1 MLVVKFYGTWCPYIV
16 TRALVGLV
24 VDKGKV
30 DEVMNMDG
38 VAFYSCLSLAGL
50 FFPLALL
57 LMLLG
62 EKGAV
67 LISGFNTW
75 PKSKRDMYDKR
86 KLVSDQ
92 ARLLW
97 IWAIILSMGA
107 VLSYFIS
114 PYFGLVAFILWLI
127 LAFKDVHWDANRAFE
142 KYRKSPHSEHK
153 K

>member
-50 FFPLALL
+50 FFLLALL

-62 EKGAV
+62 EKGAI
-67 LISGFNTW
+67 L
-75 PKSKRDMYDKR
+75 
-86 KLVSDQ
+86 
-92 ARLLW
+92 
-97 IWAIILSMGA
+97 ILS
-107 VLSYFIS
+107 
-114 PYFGLVAFILWLI
+114 LI
-127 LAFKDVHWDANRAFE
+127 HI
-142 KYRKSPHSEHK
+142 
-153 K
+153 

>member
-1 MLVVKFYGTWCPYIV
+1 
-16 TRALVGLV
+16 
-24 VDKGKV
+24 
-30 DEVMNMDG
+30 MDG

-50 FFPLALL
+50 FFLLALL

-62 EKGAV
+62 EKGAI

-97 IWAIILSMGA
+97 IWHLSSLLPIL
-107 VLSYFIS
+107 
-114 PYFGLVAFILWLI
+114 
-127 LAFKDVHWDANRAFE
+127 
-142 KYRKSPHSEHK
+142 PHPCYTQLPHQR
-153 K
+153 